1 MKLNEFRGL
10 ITTNKDEANILLLG
24 VPFDNNASIGKGA
37 SLAPE
42 TLRKLS
48 YEIPPLDMYGNILSK
63 TKIFDLGDYDAS
75 NFEELSNKIYQDLES
90 VSDKFH
96 IVLGG
101 DHSIAIASEKA
112 FYKKA
117 VEEGKEPVIIH
128 IDAHPDIC
136 DEYHG
141 SKYSHACPIK
151 RALDLGFKDRNI
163 TLIGIRGFEE
173 QEIETFKKHPMLD
186 VYKAVDVNK
195 LGVEP
200 LLLLLTAK
208 YSDSKYKV
216 YISYDIDAN
225 DPSFAPGT
233 GTPEAFGLK
242 SIDVLNLII
251 GLISHLNVTTMD
263 FVEIAPPLDANNIT
277 SWLALKTMYE
287 IFHTLEEKM
296 GSK

>member
-1 MKLNEFRGL
+1 MKEEFRDL
-10 ITTNKDEANILLLG
+10 LAENIESSDILLCG
-24 VPFDNNASIGKGA
+24 IPFDKNASVGKGA
-37 SLAPE
+37 SLAPKV
-42 TLRKLS
+42 LRELS
-48 YEIPPLDMYGNILSK
+48 YDLPALDMKGNLLKSK
-63 TKIFDLGDYDAS
+63 IYDLGDYEADETFA
-75 NFEELSNKIYQDLES
+75 NLAKVMEEEFYSYN
-90 VSDKFH
+90 DKFH
-96 IVLGG
+96 LIFGG

-112 FYKKA
+112 FYNNCLKR
-117 VEEGKEPVIIH
+117 GKEPVIIH

-151 RALDLGFKDRNI
+151 RALDLGYQDKNI
-163 TLIGIRGFEE
+163 TLIGVRGFEP
-173 QEIETFKKHPMLD
+173 QEIETFKRHPMLD

-208 YSDSKYKV
+208 YSNPKYKV

-225 DPSFAPGT
+225 DPAFAPGT

-242 SIDVLNLII
+242 SIDILNLIV

-263 FVEIAPPLDANNIT
+263 FVEIAPPLDINNVT

-287 IFHTLEEKM
+287 IFHTLEEKR
-296 GSK
+296 GNK

>member
-1 MKLNEFRGL
+1 MELNEFRGL
-10 ITTNKDEANILLLG
+10 ITNNKDEANILLLG

-163 TLIGIRGFEE
+163 TLIGVRGFEE

-251 GLISHLNVTTMD
+251 GLISHLNATTMD
-263 FVEIAPPLDANNIT
+263 FVEIAPPLDVNNIT